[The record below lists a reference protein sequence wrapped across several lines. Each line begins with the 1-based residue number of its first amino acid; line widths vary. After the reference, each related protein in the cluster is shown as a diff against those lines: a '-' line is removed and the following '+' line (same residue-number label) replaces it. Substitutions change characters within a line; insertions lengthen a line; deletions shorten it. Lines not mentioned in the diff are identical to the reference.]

1 MFSETDGLWTHNRSP
16 ARIPPSRVRSNGP
29 VSRSLAI
36 RTERRDSLVR
46 PASFF
51 QSQPRLVGPAVVL
64 AVTLLSLVEL
74 PRPVSAAPIEAVRG
88 KRYRITTRH
97 GPWMI
102 FVASLHGNTAR
113 GAADSLVYELRKLG
127 IPAYTFSQAERT
139 AGVRGNRPG
148 RRPLTLPGSAISVIA
163 GNYPSISDWR
173 AQKTL
178 KYIKRFHPASITG
191 GTYMKTPGR
200 PSPFSG
206 AFLVRNPLLPAGE
219 KPVSNLV
226 RQLNRGE
233 PHTLFGNRGRYTLV
247 VATMTGRSQ
256 TVQENGLQRAMQS
269 FRVGDSLDQAAAK
282 ARRMVRILNDH
293 RYLAKLARS
302 NPQLAEILARDQFRA
317 FVLHERYRSIVTVG
331 EFGSPEDPQIRPLLE
346 LFQAKQKP
354 DPRTG
359 AKTLTPEYILVPGAS
374 RRNPLDQGLP
384 FDPAPRLMP
393 VVKLK

>member
-1 MFSETDGLWTHNRSP
+1 
-16 ARIPPSRVRSNGP
+16 
-29 VSRSLAI
+29 
-36 RTERRDSLVR
+36 VR
-46 PASFF
+46 PAFSF
-51 QSQPRLVGPAVVL
+51 QSRPRPVFL
-64 AVTLLSLVEL
+64 AVGLAVALLSLVDL
-74 PRPVSAAPIEAVRG
+74 PRPVSAARIEAIRG
-88 KRYRITTRH
+88 KRYRITNRH

-113 GAADSLVYELRKLG
+113 GAADSLVYEFRKLG
-127 IPAYTFSQAERT
+127 IPAYTFSQGERT
-139 AGVRGNRPG
+139 TGDRGSSSG
-148 RRPLTLPGSAISVIA
+148 RRTLSPEHSAISVIA

-178 KYIKRFHPASITG
+178 KYIKRFHPVSITG

-256 TVQENGLQRAMQS
+256 TVQENGLQQAKQL
-269 FRVGDSLDQAAAK
+269 FRVGDSLDQAAEK
-282 ARRMVRILNDH
+282 ARRLVRILNDN

-302 NPQLAEILARDQFRA
+302 NPKLADILARDQFRA

-331 EFGSPEDPQIRPLLE
+331 EFNSAEDPQIRPLLE

-359 AKTLTPEYILVPGAS
+359 TKTLTPEYILFPGSS
-374 RRNPLDQGLP
+374 RRNPLDQVLP
-384 FDPAPRLMP
+384 FDPAPRLMS

>member
-1 MFSETDGLWTHNRSP
+1 M
-16 ARIPPSRVRSNGP
+16 
-29 VSRSLAI
+29 
-36 RTERRDSLVR
+36 R

-51 QSQPRLVGPAVVL
+51 QSRPRPVGLAVVL
-64 AVTLLSLVEL
+64 VISLLSLVEL
-74 PRPVSAAPIEAVRG
+74 PRPVSAASIEAVRG
-88 KRYRITTRH
+88 KRYRITNRH

-139 AGVRGNRPG
+139 AGARGVRPG
-148 RRPLTLPGSAISVIA
+148 RRPLTSPSSAISVIA

-178 KYIKRFHPASITG
+178 KYIKRFRPVSITG

-269 FRVGDSLDQAAAK
+269 FRVGDSLDQAAEK
-282 ARRMVRILNDH
+282 ARRLVRILNDN

-302 NPQLAEILARDQFRA
+302 NPQLAEILSRDQFRA

-331 EFGSPEDPQIRPLLE
+331 EFRSPEDPQIRPLLE

-359 AKTLTPEYILVPGAS
+359 AKTLTPEYILVPGSS
-374 RRNPLDQGLP
+374 RRNPLDQVLP